1 MAKQP
6 VGGTIL
12 KVFSLILIL
21 YVLLYCIYCNRP
33 VGQVVTH
40 LSLEWKVQDSNLRP
54 VKLDTVLPTA
64 CYRCDISSKAVVL
77 PERNDGEVG
86 PANLLH
92 ASA

>member
-12 KVFSLILIL
+12 KVFLLILIL

-33 VGQVVTH
+33 VGRVVTR
-40 LSLEWKVQDSNLRP
+40 LSLERKVRDSNLRP
-54 VKLDTVLPTA
+54 IKLDTVLPTA
-64 CYRCDISSKAVVL
+64 CYCCDISSKEVVL
-77 PERNDGEVG
+77 PERNDREVD